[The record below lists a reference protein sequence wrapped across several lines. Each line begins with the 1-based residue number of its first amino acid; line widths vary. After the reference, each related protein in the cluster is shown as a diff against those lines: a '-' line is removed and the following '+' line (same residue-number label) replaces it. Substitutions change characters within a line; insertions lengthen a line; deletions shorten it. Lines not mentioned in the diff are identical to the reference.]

1 MLDLLSSARICS
13 RNGYLTSVSAFVH
26 NADTD
31 DWRGNLSALK
41 YTEHP
46 ILTNTVFLAA
56 WGGWPDAAESATRSL
71 RELVRQFSATKF
83 ASIDAEDFY
92 DFAEQRPVITNQ
104 SNGSRKL
111 TWPKND
117 FFYWKADDGG
127 RDLLIFIGVE
137 PNLKWRTYTDLIH
150 QVANE
155 SDTKLLVT
163 VGALLDSVP
172 HTRSPRVTGSSL
184 NTNLGKEFEHIKYA
198 VPNYEGPSGLTSV
211 LIDRLAHDGVPAASI
226 WGHSPHYLQV
236 AQNPTLTH
244 AILTELQQ
252 FISVPVDL
260 TKLARDSEEFD
271 ENLVRA
277 LADQQE
283 IEGYVKRLEE
293 RYDSEEEYRQSPE
306 PAALVQELED
316 FLRQQRD
323 TDSTAENE
331 ESAD

>member
-1 MLDLLSSARICS
+1 M
-13 RNGYLTSVSAFVH
+13 
-26 NADTD
+26 
-31 DWRGNLSALK
+31 SALQ

-46 ILTNTVFLAA
+46 ILSNTVFLAA

-71 RELVRQFSATKF
+71 WELVRQLSATKF
-83 ASIDAEDFY
+83 ASIDPEDFY
-92 DFAEQRPVITNQ
+92 DFAEQRPII
-104 SNGSRKL
+104 SNESDGSRKL
-111 TWPKND
+111 SWPKNE
-117 FFYWKADDGG
+117 FFYWKSDDGG

-137 PNLKWRTYTDLIH
+137 PNLKWRAYTDII
-150 QVANE
+150 QKIATE

-184 NTNLGKEFEHIKYA
+184 NPDLGPGFEHIKYA

-211 LIDRLAHDGVPAASI
+211 LMDRLDQDKVPSASI

-236 AQNPTLTH
+236 AQNPALTH
-244 AILTELQQ
+244 AMLSEIQQ
-252 FISVPVDL
+252 FIAAPINLS
-260 TKLARDSEEFD
+260 KLAVEAEEFD

-316 FLRQQRD
+316 FLRQQRGSDDPADDRD
-323 TDSTAENE
+323 TGD
-331 ESAD
+331 

>member
-1 MLDLLSSARICS
+1 MLDLQLDVRTCA
-13 RNGYLTSVSAFVH
+13 RNGYFTRLHALQINAFR
-26 NADTD
+26 NDGLD
-31 DWRGNLSALK
+31 YLSALK

-46 ILTNTVFLAA
+46 ILANTVFLAA

-104 SNGSRKL
+104 SDGSREL
-111 TWPKND
+111 TWPKNE
-117 FFYWKADDGG
+117 FFYWKAEDGG

-211 LIDRLAHDGVPAASI
+211 LIDRLAQDEIPAASI

-244 AILTELQQ
+244 AILSELQQ

-323 TDSTAENE
+323 TDSSTDSE

>member
-1 MLDLLSSARICS
+1 MSAIQ
-13 RNGYLTSVSAFVH
+13 
-26 NADTD
+26 
-31 DWRGNLSALK
+31 

-71 RELVRQFSATKF
+71 REMVSQLSATKF
-83 ASIDAEDFY
+83 ASIDPEDFY
-92 DFAEQRPVITNQ
+92 DFAEQRPVI
-104 SNGSRKL
+104 SNESDGSRKL
-111 TWPKND
+111 TWPKNE
-117 FFYWKADDGG
+117 FYYWKSEDGG

-137 PNLKWRTYTDLIH
+137 PNLKWRTYTEIIH
-150 QVANE
+150 KVVIE
-155 SDTKLLVT
+155 SDVKLLVT

-172 HTRSPRVTGSSL
+172 HTRSPRVIGSSI
-184 NTNLGKEFEHIKYA
+184 NTDLGSGFEHIKYA

-211 LIDRLAHDGVPAASI
+211 LMDRLAQDNIPAASV

-244 AILTELQQ
+244 AILTELQN
-252 FISVPVDL
+252 FISAPLDL
-260 TKLARDSEEFD
+260 SNLAKDSAEFD

-323 TDSTAENE
+323 SVDDN
-331 ESAD
+331 DDGNN

>member
-1 MLDLLSSARICS
+1 LAR
-13 RNGYLTSVSAFVH
+13 V
-26 NADTD
+26 
-31 DWRGNLSALK
+31 LSALQH
-41 YTEHP
+41 TEHP
-46 ILTNTVFLAA
+46 ILSNTVFLAA

-71 RELVRQFSATKF
+71 RELVRQLSATRF
-83 ASIDAEDFY
+83 ASIDPEDFY
-92 DFAEQRPVITNQ
+92 DFAEQRPVI
-104 SNGSRKL
+104 SNESDGSRKL
-111 TWPKND
+111 TWPKNE
-117 FFYWKADDGG
+117 FYYWKSEDGG
-127 RDLLIFIGVE
+127 RDLLIFIGIE

-150 QVANE
+150 KVASE

-172 HTRSPRVTGSSL
+172 HTRSPRVIGSSIS
-184 NTNLGKEFEHIKYA
+184 TDLGTGFEHIKYP

-211 LIDRLAHDGVPAASI
+211 LSDRLNQDKIPSASV

-252 FISVPVDL
+252 FISAPLDL
-260 TKLARDSEEFD
+260 SKLSKESEEFD

-277 LADQQE
+277 LSDQQE

-316 FLRQQRD
+316 FLRQQRGSD
-323 TDSTAENE
+323 DDAGDGDI
-331 ESAD
+331 AD

>member
-1 MLDLLSSARICS
+1 MSAIQ
-13 RNGYLTSVSAFVH
+13 
-26 NADTD
+26 
-31 DWRGNLSALK
+31 

-46 ILTNTVFLAA
+46 ILTNTVFVAA

-71 RELVRQFSATKF
+71 RELVAQLSATKF

-92 DFAEQRPVITNQ
+92 DFAEQRPVISTE
-104 SNGSRKL
+104 SDGSRKL
-111 TWPKND
+111 TWPKNE

-137 PNLKWRTYTDLIH
+137 PNLKWRTYTDIIH
-150 QVANE
+150 KVA
-155 SDTKLLVT
+155 SDSDSKLLIT

-172 HTRSPRVTGSSL
+172 HTRSPRVTGSSI
-184 NTNLGKEFEHIKYA
+184 NPDLGAGFEHIKYA
-198 VPNYEGPSGLTSV
+198 IPNYEGPSGLTSV
-211 LIDRLAHDGVPAASI
+211 LMDRFSQDKIPSAGI

-252 FISVPVDL
+252 FISAPIDL
-260 TKLARDSEEFD
+260 SKLAKESEEFD

-277 LADQQE
+277 LSDQQE

-316 FLRQQRD
+316 FLRQQRGS
-323 TDSTAENE
+323 TDLP
-331 ESAD
+331 DDGDPKD

>member
-1 MLDLLSSARICS
+1 MSAIQ
-13 RNGYLTSVSAFVH
+13 
-26 NADTD
+26 
-31 DWRGNLSALK
+31 

-71 RELVRQFSATKF
+71 RELVTQLSATKF
-83 ASIDAEDFY
+83 ASIDPEDFY
-92 DFAEQRPVITNQ
+92 DFAEQRPII
-104 SNGSRKL
+104 SNESDGSRKL
-111 TWPKND
+111 TWPKNE
-117 FFYWKADDGG
+117 FYYWKSDDGG

-137 PNLKWRTYTDLIH
+137 PNLKWRTYTDIIH
-150 QVANE
+150 KVVSE
-155 SDTKLLVT
+155 SDVKLLVT

-172 HTRSPRVTGSSL
+172 HTRSPRVIGSSI
-184 NTNLGKEFEHIKYA
+184 NTDLGPGFEHIKYA

-211 LIDRLAHDGVPAASI
+211 LMDRLSQDNIPAASV

-244 AILTELQQ
+244 AILTELQN
-252 FISVPVDL
+252 FISAPLDL
-260 TKLARDSEEFD
+260 SSLAKEAEEFD

-323 TDSTAENE
+323 SGDDTDDGKN
-331 ESAD
+331 

>member
-1 MLDLLSSARICS
+1 
-13 RNGYLTSVSAFVH
+13 
-26 NADTD
+26 
-31 DWRGNLSALK
+31 LSAIQ
-41 YTEHP
+41 YTENP

-71 RELVRQFSATKF
+71 REMVSQLSATKF
-83 ASIDAEDFY
+83 ASIDPEDFY
-92 DFAEQRPVITNQ
+92 DFAEQRPVI
-104 SNGSRKL
+104 SNESDGSRKL
-111 TWPKND
+111 TWPKNE
-117 FFYWKADDGG
+117 FYYWKSEDGG

-137 PNLKWRTYTDLIH
+137 PNLKWRTYTEIIH
-150 QVANE
+150 KVVIE
-155 SDTKLLVT
+155 SDVKLLVT

-172 HTRSPRVTGSSL
+172 HTRSPRVIGSSI
-184 NTNLGKEFEHIKYA
+184 NTDLGSGFEHIKYA

-211 LIDRLAHDGVPAASI
+211 LMDRLAQDNIPAASV

-244 AILTELQQ
+244 AILTELQN
-252 FISVPVDL
+252 FISAPLDL
-260 TKLARDSEEFD
+260 SNLAKDSAEFD

-323 TDSTAENE
+323 SVDDN
-331 ESAD
+331 DDGNN

>member
-1 MLDLLSSARICS
+1 M
-13 RNGYLTSVSAFVH
+13 
-26 NADTD
+26 
-31 DWRGNLSALK
+31 SALQ

-46 ILTNTVFLAA
+46 ILSNTVFLAA

-71 RELVRQFSATKF
+71 RELVRQLSATKF
-83 ASIDAEDFY
+83 ASIDPEDFF
-92 DFAEQRPVITNQ
+92 DFAEQRPVISSESDGT
-104 SNGSRKL
+104 RKL

-117 FFYWKADDGG
+117 FYYWKSEDDGH
-127 RDLLIFIGVE
+127 DLLIFIGVE
-137 PNLKWRTYTDLIH
+137 PNLKWRTYTDFIY
-150 QVANE
+150 QVASE

-172 HTRSPRVTGSSL
+172 HTRSPRVIGSSA
-184 NTNLGKEFEHIKYA
+184 NDNLGPGFEHIKYA

-211 LIDRLAHDGVPAASI
+211 MMERIGRDNVPSASI
-226 WGHSPHYLQV
+226 WGHTPHYLQV

-244 AILTELQQ
+244 AILTELQK
-252 FISVPVDL
+252 FISAPIDL
-260 TKLARDSEEFD
+260 TKIARDSKEFD

-306 PAALVQELED
+306 PAALVKELED
-316 FLRQQRD
+316 FLRQQR
-323 TDSTAENE
+323 TTE
-331 ESAD
+331 EDDSADDGETND

>member
-1 MLDLLSSARICS
+1 MGTKEQLAR
-13 RNGYLTSVSAFVH
+13 V
-26 NADTD
+26 
-31 DWRGNLSALK
+31 LSALL

-46 ILTNTVFLAA
+46 ILSNTVFLAA

-71 RELVRQFSATKF
+71 RELVRQLSATLF
-83 ASIDAEDFY
+83 VSIDPEDFF
-92 DFAEQRPVITNQ
+92 DFAEQRPMI
-104 SNGSRKL
+104 SNESSGSRKL
-111 TWPKND
+111 TWPKNE
-117 FFYWKADDGG
+117 FYYWKADDGG

-150 QVANE
+150 KIASE
-155 SDTKLLVT
+155 SDTRLLVT

-172 HTRSPRVTGSSL
+172 HTRSPRVTGSSV
-184 NTNLGKEFEHIKYA
+184 NTDLGPGFEHIRYA

-211 LIDRLAHDGVPAASI
+211 LVDRLGQDNIPSASI

-244 AILTELQQ
+244 AILSELQQ
-252 FISVPVDL
+252 FIAAPIDISE
-260 TKLARDSEEFD
+260 LAKEAEEFD

-277 LADQQE
+277 LSDQQE

-316 FLRQQRD
+316 FLRQQRGSD
-323 TDSTAENE
+323 ETAEDGDN
-331 ESAD
+331 DD

>member
-1 MLDLLSSARICS
+1 
-13 RNGYLTSVSAFVH
+13 
-26 NADTD
+26 
-31 DWRGNLSALK
+31 LSALL

-46 ILTNTVFLAA
+46 ILSNTVFLAA

-71 RELVRQFSATKF
+71 RELIRQLSATKF
-83 ASIDAEDFY
+83 ASIDPEDFY
-92 DFAEQRPVITNQ
+92 DFAEQRPVI
-104 SNGSRKL
+104 SNESDGSRKL
-111 TWPKND
+111 SWPKNE
-117 FFYWKADDGG
+117 FFYWKSDDGG

-137 PNLKWRTYTDLIH
+137 PNLKWRTYADIIH
-150 QVANE
+150 KVATE
-155 SDTKLLVT
+155 SDTKLFVT

-184 NTNLGKEFEHIKYA
+184 NPDLGTGFEHIKYA

-211 LIDRLAHDGVPAASI
+211 VMDRMDQDKIPSASI

-244 AILTELQQ
+244 AMLSEIQQ
-252 FISVPVDL
+252 FIAAPIDL
-260 TKLARDSEEFD
+260 SKLAVEAEEFD

-277 LADQQE
+277 LVDQQE

-293 RYDSEEEYRQSPE
+293 RYDTEEEFRQSPE

-316 FLRQQRD
+316 FLRQQRGSNDLADDGD
-323 TDSTAENE
+323 TD
-331 ESAD
+331 D